1 VRHHHRV
8 VQIDLAALPDDPNI
22 LQQML
27 REAVPELQAENEKLW
42 QLIQRLLRHR
52 YGPRSERLDL
62 EQLQLVLEDAEQSAA
77 EDDAAKGAAEPAERR
92 RRIEAAHRN
101 RGALPAHLPR
111 YEVVIDIESKECPCC
126 GGALHLIGDDRT
138 EMLDL
143 VPAQLRVKVV
153 CRPRYGCRSCE
164 GALVQAP
171 APERPIDGGMATEA
185 LVAHIVVSKFCD
197 ALPLHRQ
204 AQMLKRQG
212 ITLDRSTLS
221 AWVGRACWWLT
232 PLYELVLGTVLS
244 SNKLFA
250 DETTLPVLDPGR
262 GKTKT
267 GRLWC
272 YAVDDRPWIGSTHP
286 AAAYVY
292 SEDRRGEH
300 PTEHLAAFRG
310 TLQVD
315 GYAGFGK
322 LVEARSD
329 ASIKLAFCWA
339 HARRPFYEFY
349 TSTQSPLAAEVL
361 ARIAKL
367 YAIEADIRGQP
378 PDVRQSVRQMRSR
391 PLVEALQLWLQDRL
405 PRVPGWSDL
414 AKAMRYILRHWDGL
428 ILYLDDGRLE
438 MDTNVVERAIRP
450 VTITRKNS
458 LFAGSD
464 AGARRW
470 AIANTLIQTCKLN
483 SIDPLAWLTDVLQR
497 IVSGRTKNHQLH
509 TLLPWNWRQPSTIS
523 AT

>member
-8 VQIDLAALPDDPNI
+8 VQIDLTALPDDPNI

-92 RRIEAAHRN
+92 RRIEGAHRN

-272 YAVDDRPWIGSTHP
+272 YAIDDRPWTGSSHP
-286 AAAYVY
+286 AAAYVF

-329 ASIKLAFCWA
+329 ASIKLAFA
-339 HARRPFYEFY
+339 GRTPGGPSTSSTPPPNRRLRPRC
-349 TSTQSPLAAEVL
+349 SHVSPNFMPSRPISVGNRRMCGSRFVRCEVGRWSKPCSSGC
-361 ARIAKL
+361 RIACRACRAGPIWPKPCGI
-367 YAIEADIRGQP
+367 YCAIGT
-378 PDVRQSVRQMRSR
+378 
-391 PLVEALQLWLQDRL
+391 
-405 PRVPGWSDL
+405 G
-414 AKAMRYILRHWDGL
+414 
-428 ILYLDDGRLE
+428 
-438 MDTNVVERAIRP
+438 
-450 VTITRKNS
+450 
-458 LFAGSD
+458 
-464 AGARRW
+464 
-470 AIANTLIQTCKLN
+470 
-483 SIDPLAWLTDVLQR
+483 
-497 IVSGRTKNHQLH
+497 
-509 TLLPWNWRQPSTIS
+509 
-523 AT
+523 